1 MGDISN
7 WKNKNR
13 TYAGKG
19 TASIY
24 LPSDEEK
31 KKIIPLKDKRKHL
44 SDKLIKSL
52 DYQDKTYSVGDDT
65 VIGLRIFNDNYGK
78 MNISLKDADGSVLV
92 ISQFTLCGDWRKGRR
107 PNFTKAADPDKGK
120 LLYDRFIDAIR
131 NKDINVET
139 GEFGAAMDVSL
150 INSGPV
156 TFVLDSHDR

>member
-1 MGDISN
+1 MITVLQRVTAGKVKIDNRIVGDID
-7 WKNKNR
+7 
-13 TYAGKG
+13 KG
-19 TASIY
+19 LVI
-24 LPSDEEK
+24 LLGVHCDDKEEDVIFLVH
-31 KKIIPLKDKRKHL
+31 KI
-44 SDKLIKSL
+44 
-52 DYQDKTYSVGDDT
+52 
-65 VIGLRIFNDNYGK
+65 IGLRIFNDNYGK